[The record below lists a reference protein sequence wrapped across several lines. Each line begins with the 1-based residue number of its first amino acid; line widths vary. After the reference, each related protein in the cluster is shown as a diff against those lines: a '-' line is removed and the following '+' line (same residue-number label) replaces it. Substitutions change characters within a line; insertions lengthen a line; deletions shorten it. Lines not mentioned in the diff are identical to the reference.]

1 MTGHQGRHHAARP
14 QDSRRTVGLP
24 RPGQALIGI
33 PDRELTLLGITQ
45 PEPSLFEVAPRP
57 APLGVPRQTSRPDVR
72 PVTVPPRLDVQRGGL
87 ELGGAHPR
95 WSVRLGLPLAVLTL
109 TIMLGVIMVVTLA
122 GAMG

>member
-14 QDSRRTVGLP
+14 QGSRRTVGLP

-45 PEPSLFEVAPRP
+45 PEPSLFEVPPRP
-57 APLGVPRQTSRPDVR
+57 APFGLPRQASRPDVR
-72 PVTVPPRLDVQRGGL
+72 PIAVPPRPDLQHGGL
-87 ELGGAHPR
+87 ERGDTHPR

-109 TIMLGVIMVVTLA
+109 AVMLGVITVVTLA